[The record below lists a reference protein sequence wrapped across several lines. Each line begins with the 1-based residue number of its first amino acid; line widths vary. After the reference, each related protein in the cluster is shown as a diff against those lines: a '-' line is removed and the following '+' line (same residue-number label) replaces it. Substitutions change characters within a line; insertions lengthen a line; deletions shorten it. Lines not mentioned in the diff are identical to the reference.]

1 MYIVIMLRAHI
12 DGKLMAYFLS
22 PLGEDFFRREG
33 FVQINDKSAAPFFLF
48 LPFGYYMEMYVPH
61 GIGEGS
67 VVDLIRV
74 IERVDCLGYDRLLG
88 GGGDSEYRLLIV

>member
-12 DGKLMAYFLS
+12 DGQFMTYFLS
-22 PLGEDFFRREG
+22 QLGEDFFRREG

-67 VVDLIRV
+67 VIDLIRM
-74 IERVDCLGYDRLLG
+74 IERINCLDYGSHIGDKPLERLFL
-88 GGGDSEYRLLIV
+88 